1 MFRKVLDT
9 IGENLYSAFA
19 VVEIA
24 GAATAV
30 VGLVT
35 DNPEVTKAGAVAFGV
50 GITGKVGTIA
60 VGTADYIIRG

>member
-24 GAATAV
+24 GVATAV

-35 DNPEVTKAGAVAFGV
+35 DNLEVTEVGAVTFGV
-50 GITGKVGTIA
+50 DITGKVSTIA
-60 VGTADYIIRG
+60 VATADYIIRG